1 MVAGAIAGN
10 ISAEATTPT
19 GNSFAEAMRGIKQF
33 YGTTENAV
41 KTQIWTAVSTYV
53 LVAIVKKRLKIHA
66 SLYEMLQILS
76 LTMFEQTPLDLL
88 FSQIRTVQNDGDTVN
103 QLNLFH

>member
-1 MVAGAIAGN
+1 MCL
-10 ISAEATTPT
+10 TPIDT
-19 GNSFAEAMRGIKQF
+19 LR
-33 YGTTENAV
+33 TENAV

-53 LVAIVKKRLKIHA
+53 LVAIVKKRLKIQA

-76 LTMFEQTPLDLL
+76 LTMFEQTPLDTL
-88 FSQIRTVQNDGDTVN
+88 FSQIRTVQNDVNAVN